1 MRRHESSDLRVAM
14 IEPVGGHGGMDY
26 YDFGLCEGLSKTEI
40 KVTLYTCDETRRGD
54 VAPCKIRLP
63 YRRIYGDDPAWLRG
77 ARYLR
82 GSIEALL
89 GAKLGRAR
97 IAHFH
102 FFHIGPLELFNVLLA
117 KLLRLRVVV
126 TAHDVRSF
134 VERLSVPW
142 MLKTAYRLS
151 DKVIAQSNV
160 SERELRKVLCVSEAK
175 ITVIPHG
182 NYLPFIREMPTR
194 AEARARF
201 GLSNRTQVLLFFGH
215 IKTVKGLDILLAAMP
230 RLVREHPETM
240 LLVAGKVWKD
250 DFQRYQR
257 QIEASGISE
266 FCTFHSSFIPDS
278 DVAYYYA
285 AADAIVLPYRRIY
298 QSGVLLMAMSY
309 GKPVVVSDIEGM
321 TEVVVDGNNGYVFPA
336 GDAEALADKLIE
348 VTSNPEKSRRIGARA
363 FSYVQEH
370 HDWGTIGQRTAA
382 AYRSVKDGVSHKN
395 TGSPEQG
402 GTRRTI
408 AENDRSGRGEA
419 VE

>member
-1 MRRHESSDLRVAM
+1 
-14 IEPVGGHGGMDY
+14 
-26 YDFGLCEGLSKTEI
+26 
-40 KVTLYTCDETRRGD
+40 
-54 VAPCKIRLP
+54 
-63 YRRIYGDDPAWLRG
+63 
-77 ARYLR
+77 
-82 GSIEALL
+82 
-89 GAKLGRAR
+89 
-97 IAHFH
+97 
-102 FFHIGPLELFNVLLA
+102 
-117 KLLRLRVVV
+117 
-126 TAHDVRSF
+126 
-134 VERLSVPW
+134 
-142 MLKTAYRLS
+142 MLKTAYWLS
-151 DKVIAQSNV
+151 DKVIALSNV
-160 SERELRKVLCVSEAK
+160 SERELRKVLCVPEAK

-182 NYLPFIREMPTR
+182 NYLPFIREMPAR

-201 GLSNRTQVLLFFGH
+201 GLSNRIQVLLFFGH

-266 FCTFHSSFIPDS
+266 FCTFHSRFIPDS

-285 AADAIVLPYRRIY
+285 AADVIVLPYRRIY

-363 FSYVQEH
+363 FSHVQEH
-370 HDWGTIGQRTAA
+370 HDWGTIGQMTAA
-382 AYRSVKDGVSHKN
+382 AYRSVKEGVSHEN

-408 AENDRSGRGEA
+408 AENDRSGRCEA